1 MKIQLSSRRL
11 FALGFVLLV
20 ATNSIVLLGVAS
32 NRTGEPESQIILT
45 ERELRLPYHI
55 RKEDSGLALQLTWR
69 VLGRDEEYDSYSWT
83 TPVWFNSEK
92 LEELGF
98 KIDDFL
104 NRSGDKKRD
113 KEPIPKEVFI
123 VLEKEGA
130 PYREVVKRAEAT
142 LKREESLLQL
152 NPEDKALRENFQN
165 AEKRLE
171 RERTSESR
179 LFAIDAGL
187 DPRALREKYG
197 NRTRF
202 VIAKGSV
209 KPSYWDKKERDI
221 FGYISELS
229 VTDVHV
235 PLEHRRT
242 FDAIL
247 SENKTKGRDFTS
259 PRFEVKLAYGSRFEP
274 WIASVEPIK
283 QD

>member
-11 FALGFVLLV
+11 FAFGFVLLV
-20 ATNSIVLLGVAS
+20 ATNSIVLSGVAS
-32 NRTGEPESQIILT
+32 NRSGEPESQIILT
-45 ERELRLPYHI
+45 ERELRLPYQN

-69 VLGRDEEYDSYSWT
+69 VLNMDEKYDSSSWT
-83 TPVWFNSEK
+83 TPAWFNSEK

-104 NRSGDKKRD
+104 NSSGDKKRD
-113 KEPIPKEVFI
+113 KEPIPKEVYI

-130 PYREVVKRAEAT
+130 PYREVIKRAEAA

-152 NPEDKALRENFQN
+152 NPEDKELREKFEN

-187 DPRALREKYG
+187 DPWALREKYG
-197 NRTRF
+197 DRTCF

-209 KPSYWDKKERDI
+209 KPNYWDKKDRYI
-221 FGYISELS
+221 FGYISKLS

-235 PLEHRRT
+235 PLEQRRT

-247 SENKTKGRDFTS
+247 SENKTKTHDFTS

-274 WIASVEPIK
+274 WIASAEPIK
-283 QD
+283 QN